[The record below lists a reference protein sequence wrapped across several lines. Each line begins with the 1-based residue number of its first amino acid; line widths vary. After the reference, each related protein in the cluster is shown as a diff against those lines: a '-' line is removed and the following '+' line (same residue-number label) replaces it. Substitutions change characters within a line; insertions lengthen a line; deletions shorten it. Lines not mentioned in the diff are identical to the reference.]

1 MKILFL
7 DFDGVMDSES
17 YIKIL
22 KKQGKPLN
30 DKYGT
35 IFDPICVKNLK
46 HITDQTGASIVVTS
60 LWKRIMS
67 YGDIV
72 ELWGYR
78 ELPGFVAGVTPNL
91 GKSLNRGD
99 EIDAWLEE
107 CRTDIQYVIIDDL
120 RAKFFKEHQLPRL
133 LKVDPIGGL
142 DEDTAE
148 RAIELLNSDIK

>member
-17 YIKIL
+17 YNHML
-22 KKQGKPLN
+22 KKQGKPLK

-35 IFDPICVKNLK
+35 IFDPLCVKNLK
-46 HITDQTGASIVVTS
+46 YITDQTGASIVVTS

-78 ELPGFVAGVTPNL
+78 ELPGFVTGVTPNL
-91 GKSLNRGD
+91 GKRFNRGD

-107 CRTDIQYVIIDDL
+107 CRTDVQYVIIDDL
-120 RAKFFKEHQLPRL
+120 RAKYFKDHQLSRL
-133 LKVDPIGGL
+133 LNVDPIVGL

-148 RAIELLNSDIK
+148 RAIELFNSDIK

>member
-17 YIKIL
+17 YNHML
-22 KKQGKPLN
+22 KKQGKPLK

-35 IFDPICVKNLK
+35 IFDPLCVKNIK
-46 HITDQTGASIVVTS
+46 YITDQTGASIVVTS

-78 ELPGFVAGVTPNL
+78 ELPGFVTGVTPNL
-91 GKSLNRGD
+91 GKGFCRGD

-107 CRTDIQYVIIDDL
+107 CRTDVQYVIIDDL
-120 RAKFFKEHQLPRL
+120 RAKYFNELLLSRL
-133 LKVDPIGGL
+133 LKVDPIMGIV
-142 DEDTAE
+142 EDTAE
-148 RAIELLNSDIK
+148 RAIELLNSNE

>member
-17 YIKIL
+17 YIQIL
-22 KKQGKPLN
+22 KKQGKPLK

-148 RAIELLNSDIK
+148 RAIEILNSDIK